1 MKPSGVKHAFIKRKD
16 GVPTEAHGSLGVEH
30 ATPAVIKSALE
41 HLYTQTTTPQQV
53 FKREDLQ
60 KWGLTGQADSRKRRE
75 KLGQLLGIGYGN
87 GKQLIHRLNMF
98 QVDRATFE
106 QAIKQ
111 INQEEDHE

>member
-1 MKPSGVKHAFIKRKD
+1 M
-16 GVPTEAHGSLGVEH
+16 PTAAHGSLGVEH
-30 ATPAVIKSALE
+30 ATPAIIKSALE

-98 QVDRATFE
+98 RITRDQFMTAV
-106 QAIKQ
+106 QQ
-111 INQEEDHE
+111 IEREEKHE